1 MMNRRQFL
9 KAALAGAI
17 AVGSLGL
24 PTLNASAQA
33 KDIVDTAIGAGSF
46 KTLVAA
52 VQAAGLVETLK
63 GPGPFTVFAP
73 TDEAFAKL
81 PAGALDSLLKP
92 ENKQQLIDILTF
104 HVVAGAV
111 KAADVVKLS
120 EVTTVNG
127 AKAKIT
133 VMDGKVMIE
142 NANVVTT
149 DIEASN
155 GVIHVIDT
163 VILPPAKPMLPP
175 TGAAMQRLPN
185 IVDTAI
191 GAGNFKTLVAALE
204 AAGLANTLKT
214 GSWTVFAPTD
224 EAFAKLPAGTVEELL
239 KPENKQQLR
248 DILLY
253 HVARG
258 KLPASQVVK
267 HSGIGMANGV
277 RTLVKAADDGVTIN
291 GANIVATDIEAR
303 NGVIHVIDSV
313 ILPPGNIAAVAE
325 NAGSFNTLLAAVK
338 AAGLE
343 RELTGR
349 GPLTVFAPTD
359 EAFAKL
365 PPGTVEE
372 LLKPENKQKLRS
384 ILLYHIVRGN
394 NDSSVVAKLKSARTL
409 AGKSLPIMIEDGKVM
424 VGNAT
429 VAATDVLA
437 RNGVIHVID
446 TVLIP

>member
-1 MMNRRQFL
+1 MNRRQFL
-9 KAALAGAI
+9 KAAFAGAI
-17 AVGSLGL
+17 AVGSMGL
-24 PTLNASAQA
+24 PSLPASAQA
-33 KDIVDTAIGAGSF
+33 KDIVDTAVGAGSF

-81 PAGALDSLLKP
+81 PAGTVENLLKP

-149 DIEASN
+149 DIVASN
-155 GVIHVIDT
+155 GVIHVIDA
-163 VILPPAKPMLPP
+163 VILPPAKPVLPP
-175 TGAAMQRLPN
+175 TGAALHGASN

-191 GAGNFKTLVAALE
+191 GAGNFNTLVAAVQ

-214 GSWTVFAPTD
+214 GRWTVFAPTD

-239 KPENKQQLR
+239 KPENKQKLR

-258 KLPASQVVK
+258 RLEAAQVVK
-267 HSGIGMANGV
+267 QNTIAMANGV
-277 RTLVKAADDGVTIN
+277 RALVKAADDGVMLN
-291 GANIVATDIEAR
+291 GANIVTTDIAAS
-303 NGVIHVIDSV
+303 NGVIHVIDAV

-325 NAGSFNTLLAAVK
+325 GAGSFNTLLAAVK

-365 PPGTVEE
+365 PAGTVEE
-372 LLKPENKQKLRS
+372 LLKSENKQKLRS
-384 ILLYHIVRGN
+384 ILRHHIVRGY
-394 NDSSVVAKLKSARTL
+394 NDSSVVANLKAVRTQ
-409 AGKSLPIMIEDGKVM
+409 AGKSLPVVIEDGKVM
-424 VGNAT
+424 LGDAT
-429 VAATDVLA
+429 VTAVDVLA

-446 TVLIP
+446 KVLIP